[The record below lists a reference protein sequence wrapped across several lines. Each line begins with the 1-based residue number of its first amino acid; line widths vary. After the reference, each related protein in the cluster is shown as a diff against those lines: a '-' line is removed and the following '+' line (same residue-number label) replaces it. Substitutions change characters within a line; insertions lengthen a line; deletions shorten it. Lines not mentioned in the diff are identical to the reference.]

1 MGRRSSTLCTFS
13 KASRTSNSPF
23 GLLALEKEKLNMESQ
38 WLNTCSISG
47 NPSSFNLISHS
58 GISYWKLF
66 NYFFAEN
73 QFLHICSP
81 ILQKAISSYISSAY
95 FFQFQTSTSNFAV
108 GHSKALNSVCMSA
121 RGQGVV
127 DEERWK
133 NRVNGRNTLLKIYAS
148 V

>member
-1 MGRRSSTLCTFS
+1 MLSYSS
-13 KASRTSNSPF
+13 KSNF
-23 GLLALEKEKLNMESQ
+23 LLYQLSL
-38 WLNTCSISG
+38 
-47 NPSSFNLISHS
+47 
-58 GISYWKLF
+58 
-66 NYFFAEN
+66 
-73 QFLHICSP
+73 
-81 ILQKAISSYISSAY
+81 

-133 NRVNGRNTLLKIYAS
+133 DRVNVRNTLLKIHAS